1 MCSISH
7 LENFPW
13 EYRGIHLGA
22 RIDLVVDFACR
33 EEPRDFA
40 VRYIIGLFLA
50 DHGHAICDF
59 QTRFET

>member
-1 MCSISH
+1 MF
-7 LENFPW
+7 NFPFGKFSL
-13 EYRGIHLGA
+13 GIQGHTPWA